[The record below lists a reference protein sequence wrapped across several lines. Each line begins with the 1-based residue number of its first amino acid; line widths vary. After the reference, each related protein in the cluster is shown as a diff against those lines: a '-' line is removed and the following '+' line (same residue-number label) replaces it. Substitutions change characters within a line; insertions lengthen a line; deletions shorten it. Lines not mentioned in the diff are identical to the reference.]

1 MMASAAYV
9 GVFTTNDILSRKGA
23 DDTTVADALDRLGY
37 GGSNPVATQK
47 FTSLVEL
54 KIEEGPI
61 PEAEAKPS
69 AWSIPAKACCGRTA
83 KSPCL
88 RVMQAS
94 IPVLLHRSTLA
105 AQSEIA
111 LAVERERIYSES
123 RRRLSSMS

>member
-37 GGSNPVATQK
+37 GGLQSCGYAEIH
-47 FTSLVEL
+47 EL
-54 KIEEGPI
+54 CRTAYRGRSDSRSRRQ
-61 PEAEAKPS
+61 KPS
-69 AWSIPAKACCGRTA
+69 AWSIPAKACCGTTA

-111 LAVERERIYSES
+111 LAVERERI
-123 RRRLSSMS
+123 